1 MTKELDKNS
10 YFRAV
15 KNCKSNFIKMKYI
28 KSISAAVFAAIVLT
42 ACGVS
47 SPKVDP
53 PPSSITKADVD
64 SASYAFGV
72 YMAQMTTMNNL
83 GDLNLSEIIKGYKDY
98 LKDNDQFDNYFVND
112 RMNSFMG
119 KRREAVGK
127 ENKEKGEAFLAKI
140 SNEEGVVTTESGL
153 RYKVLNSGNG
163 VFATSARDTVTVNY
177 TLTSVDG
184 EKIESSLDMGEPI
197 TFPLSNV
204 IPGWTE
210 GMQLIDEGGK
220 IMLYVPSDLAY
231 GENGPNGPNET
242 LVFEVDLIEVKHAS
256 EE

>member
-1 MTKELDKNS
+1 
-10 YFRAV
+10 
-15 KNCKSNFIKMKYI
+15 MKYI
-28 KSISAAVFAAIVLT
+28 KLLSAAVFAALMLT

-53 PPSSITKADVD
+53 QPKSITKADVD

-72 YMAQMTTMNNL
+72 YMAQMVSMNDLGDMNL
-83 GDLNLSEIIKGYKDY
+83 GQIIKGYKDY
-98 LKDNDQFDNYFVND
+98 LKDADQFDQYFVNE
-112 RMNSFMG
+112 RMNNFMG

-127 ENKEKGEAFLAKI
+127 ENKEKGEAFLAKM
-140 SNEEGVVTTESGL
+140 SKEDGVVTTESGL
-153 RYKVLNSGNG
+153 MYKIINSGNG
-163 VFATSARDTVTVNY
+163 EFPTSALDTVTVNY
-177 TLTSVDG
+177 TLTTVDG

-197 TFPLSNV
+197 TFPLSGV
-204 IPGWTE
+204 IRGWTE

-220 IMLYVPSDLAY
+220 IMLYIPSDLAY

-242 LVFEVDLIEVKHAS
+242 LVFEIDLLEVKHAS

>member
-1 MTKELDKNS
+1 
-10 YFRAV
+10 
-15 KNCKSNFIKMKYI
+15 MKYI
-28 KSISAAVFAAIVLT
+28 KLLSAAALAALMLT

-53 PPSSITKADVD
+53 QPKSISKADVD

-72 YMAQMTTMNNL
+72 YMGQMVTMNNL
-83 GDLNLSEIIKGYKDY
+83 GDLNLGEIVKGYKDY
-98 LKDNDQFDNYFVND
+98 LKDADQFDQYFVNE

-119 KRREAVGK
+119 KRREAIGN
-127 ENKEKGEAFLAKI
+127 ENKEKGEAFLNKI

-153 RYKVLNSGNG
+153 RYKIVNNGNG

-184 EKIESSLDMGEPI
+184 DVIESSLDMGEPI

-204 IPGWTE
+204 NRGWTE

-242 LVFEVDLIEVKHAS
+242 LVFEVDLLEVKHAS

>member
-1 MTKELDKNS
+1 MK
-10 YFRAV
+10 
-15 KNCKSNFIKMKYI
+15 FIKLL
-28 KSISAAVFAAIVLT
+28 SAAVFAALMLT

-53 PPSSITKADVD
+53 QPKSITKADVD

-72 YMAQMTTMNNL
+72 YMAQMIKMNNL
-83 GDLNLSEIIKGYKDY
+83 GDMNLSQILKGYKDY
-98 LKDNDQFDNYFVND
+98 LKDADQFDQYFVND
-112 RMNSFMG
+112 RMNNFMG
-119 KRREAVGK
+119 KRREAIGR
-127 ENKEKGEAFLAKI
+127 ENKEKGEAFLEKI
-140 SNEEGVVTTESGL
+140 SKEDGVVVTESGL
-153 RYKVLNSGNG
+153 MYKILQSGNG
-163 VFATSARDTVTVNY
+163 VFATSSRDTVTVNY
-177 TLTSVDG
+177 TLTTVDG

-197 TFPLSNV
+197 TFPLANV